1 MLKSI
6 IKKSTRVLGFDINR
20 YQPSSSDVARFM
32 AMLKDHK
39 VNVIFDIGANT
50 GQFGTQLRNASYKGR
65 IVSFEPLTS
74 AHKKLLSISAKDAMW
89 DVAPAIAI
97 GNEEGEVEIH
107 IANNSVSSSILKML
121 KTHSNAA
128 PKSSYIGTEIVPMK
142 KLDSVSKDYIKSGDV
157 YFLKIDT
164 QGYEDRVLQ
173 GAKEMLSK
181 AIGVQLELSL
191 VPLYE
196 GQKLFNEMV
205 LELNNQGFELWD
217 IATAF
222 VDPKSGRS
230 LQVDATFFR
239 R

>member
-6 IKKSTRVLGFDINR
+6 IKKSIRILGFDIIR
-20 YQPSSSDVARFM
+20 YQPSSSDTARFM
-32 AMLKDHK
+32 AMLRAHK
-39 VNVIFDIGANT
+39 VNLIFDIGANT

-65 IVSFEPLTS
+65 IVSFEPLSS
-74 AHKKLLSISAKDAMW
+74 AHKELLSVSAEDTQW
-89 DVAPAIAI
+89 NVAPPTAI
-97 GNEEGEVEIH
+97 GNKEGEIEIH
-107 IANNSVSSSILKML
+107 IAKNSVSSSILKML
-121 KTHSNAA
+121 NTHSSAA
-128 PKSSYIGTEIVPMK
+128 PESSYIGTEKVPMK
-142 KLDSVSKDYIKSGDV
+142 RLDSIAKEYINSSDV

-164 QGYEDRVLQ
+164 QGYEDRVIQ
-173 GAKEMLSK
+173 GAKEVLKK
-181 AIGVQLELSL
+181 ACGVQLELSL

-222 VDPKSGRS
+222 VEPANGRL